1 MMMNLVVLYLNRTWR
16 TKNRSPEFKV
26 FRPLS
31 TKIMRT
37 SSVKVK
43 SKCLSPPRQF
53 LAGEDCPL
61 SDYDS
66 CKEGNSSTA
75 FTHNLQQQLDQ

>member
-1 MMMNLVVLYLNRTWR
+1 MDQVVLPNELTWHLGKGRTDWIIDHA
-16 TKNRSPEFKV
+16 
-26 FRPLS
+26 LS
-31 TKIMRT
+31 REVMRT